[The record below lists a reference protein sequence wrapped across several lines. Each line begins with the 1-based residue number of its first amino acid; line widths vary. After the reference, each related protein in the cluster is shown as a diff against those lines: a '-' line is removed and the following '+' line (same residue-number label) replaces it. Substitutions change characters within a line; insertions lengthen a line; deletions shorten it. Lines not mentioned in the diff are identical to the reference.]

1 MAVKFLTRK
10 ELKKLIDQHHDSV
23 KFVQKK
29 KNHFNVIDN
38 YSVIRRFN
46 MHGAQKSH
54 EWKMKIAIILL
65 TILTYILINVVM
77 FIFMKS
83 IL

>member
-1 MAVKFLTRK
+1 LFIKKEKMAVKFLTRK
-10 ELKKLIDQHHDSV
+10 ELEKLIDQHYDSV

-46 MHGAQKSH
+46 MHGAPKT
-54 EWKMKIAIILL
+54 K
-65 TILTYILINVVM
+65 NGR
-77 FIFMKS
+77 
-83 IL
+83 